1 MFSHLMC
8 LDGGIP
14 RGSSTHSEEKR
25 GELGKGL
32 CEGRPGGEGSNQ
44 DIN

>member
-25 GELGKGL
+25 KREGGKD
-32 CEGRPGGEGSNQ
+32 CERDSEQ
-44 DIN
+44 DVK